1 MSEIVFEASLQA
13 ERARLA
19 ADTIVRSM
27 LARLN
32 DERGQTAAEYVGIV
46 LVVAAIIGVIGASDI
61 GGEITKKVKETIT
74 SMKAETK

>member
-13 ERARLA
+13 ERARLGA
-19 ADTIVRSM
+19 EAIVRSM

-46 LVVAAIIGVIGASDI
+46 LVVAAIIGAIGFSEI
-61 GGEITKKVKETIT
+61 GKAITTQVKDTIAN
-74 SMKAETK
+74 MKTK

>member
-19 ADTIVRSM
+19 ADTIVRSA

-32 DERGQTAAEYVGIV
+32 EERGQTAAEYVGII
-46 LVVAAIIGVIGASDI
+46 LVVAAVIGLIATQGI
-61 GGEITKKVKETIT
+61 GSAITKQITDTIKN
-74 SMKAETK
+74 MKSG